1 MKYYV
6 TVGSDSDCAFKY
18 AAVELTQQLLDEV
31 HRLRDIVVDNN
42 LSEAKI
48 ETDAVTWASDDDT
61 LQVLDTQLCVYTHSV
76 VFEVG
81 VIDGGTVVTDN
92 IPIKDF
98 EAALELPED
107 AEDET
112 YINDDVFVFGGNI
125 YNGIAPEEV

>member
-6 TVGSDSDCAFKY
+6 TVGSDSDCAIKY
-18 AAVELTQQLLDEV
+18 AAVALTQQLLDEV

-61 LQVLDTQLCVYTHSV
+61 QLSDTQLCVYTHSV

-81 VIDGGTVVTDN
+81 VIGGGTVVTDN

-98 EAALELPED
+98 EAALALPAD

>member
-6 TVGSDSDCAFKY
+6 TVGSDSDCAIKY
-18 AAVELTQQLLDEV
+18 AAVALTQQLLEEV
-31 HRLRDIVVDNN
+31 HRLRDIVVDSN

-48 ETDAVTWASDDDT
+48 ETDAVTWASDDET
-61 LQVLDTQLCVYTHSV
+61 LQVFDTQLCVYTHSV

-81 VIDGGTVVTDN
+81 VIGGTVVTDN

-98 EAALELPED
+98 EAALALPED

>member
-48 ETDAVTWASDDDT
+48 ETDAVTWASDDA
-61 LQVLDTQLCVYTHSV
+61 LQVLDTQLCVYTHSL

-98 EAALELPED
+98 EAALALPAD